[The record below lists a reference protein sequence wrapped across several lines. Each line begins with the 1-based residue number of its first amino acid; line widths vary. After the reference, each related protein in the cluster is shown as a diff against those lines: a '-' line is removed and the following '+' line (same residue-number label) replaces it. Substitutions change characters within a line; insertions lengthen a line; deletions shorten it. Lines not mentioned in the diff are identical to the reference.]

1 MRTAIRFL
9 NLILVTIIFLYIKKG
24 FDNMLDLYTALVIA
38 GRRTCNP
45 ETQGVTLV
53 PERYRE
59 QVIEDLK
66 AIGLDAD
73 GNPIAG

>member
-53 PERYRE
+53 PGR
-59 QVIEDLK
+59 
-66 AIGLDAD
+66 
-73 GNPIAG
+73 

>member
-1 MRTAIRFL
+1 MRTATRFL
-9 NLILVTIIFLYIKKG
+9 NLIFVTIVFIYIKKG
-24 FDNMLDLYTALVIA
+24 FGNMLDLYTALVIA

-53 PERYRE
+53 PEWYRA
-59 QVIEDLK
+59 QVIDNLN

-73 GNPIAG
+73 GNPIVG